1 MGSRHLP
8 ARCTP
13 AVNQCLAG
21 AASTTTP
28 REMRAAK
35 GHLQFPQPLT
45 VAARTEP
52 GACQPLTALS
62 HFQMG
67 KRGSERGG
75 DLVGGRTS
83 VAGGAGLPA
92 QPLWA
97 GGGLSPPHCSPRGL
111 PRTLACSV
119 LPVWK
124 EDDPGG
130 LGRCPQALKGHRE
143 AQGTQP
149 WRRKDIHQSE
159 LSHKGEAATH

>member
-1 MGSRHLP
+1 MGSQHLP

-21 AASTTTP
+21 AASATTP

-67 KRGSERGG
+67 ERGSERGR
-75 DLVGGRTS
+75 DLVGGHTS

-97 GGGLSPPHCSPRGL
+97 GGASPLPTAAPEVCPAPSPALCSLSGRKMTQGALPAVPRL
-111 PRTLACSV
+111 
-119 LPVWK
+119 
-124 EDDPGG
+124 
-130 LGRCPQALKGHRE
+130 
-143 AQGTQP
+143 
-149 WRRKDIHQSE
+149 
-159 LSHKGEAATH
+159 